1 MRIHNKIRLKVKDRD
16 LLLNRKTILTK
27 KILWYRSFHSKE
39 KSAKTILE
47 VKFSLKFMN
56 QTQKNMNLLKYKKE
70 KEKLDYQKQIE
81 NQTIRNVLILTEEI
95 RKTCSLLQTD
105 NLACLNTLKK
115 KWFLLKSIKTGRFRV
130 NYWTKIRHQL

>member
-1 MRIHNKIRLKVKDRD
+1 
-16 LLLNRKTILTK
+16 
-27 KILWYRSFHSKE
+27 
-39 KSAKTILE
+39 
-47 VKFSLKFMN
+47 
-56 QTQKNMNLLKYKKE
+56 MNLLKYKKE

-115 KWFLLKSIKTGRFRV
+115 K
-130 NYWTKIRHQL
+130 